1 MSDKDPHWYLDD
13 SKPSLRMWIFSQMA
27 MGAIYAML
35 VFFGVILLIGIVVNN
50 GIVMVN
56 HVNALRRRG
65 RERVEALIEGL
76 L

>member
-35 VFFGVILLIGIVVNN
+35 VFFGVILFIF
-50 GIVMVN
+50 
-56 HVNALRRRG
+56 
-65 RERVEALIEGL
+65 ALIAISNL
-76 L
+76 LPEDPFAALDTGAAITTALI

>member
-35 VFFGVILLIGIVVNN
+35 VFFGVILFIF
-50 GIVMVN
+50 
-56 HVNALRRRG
+56 
-65 RERVEALIEGL
+65 ALIAISNL
-76 L
+76 LPEDPFAALDTGAAITTALV

>member
-35 VFFGVILLIGIVVNN
+35 VFFGVILFIF
-50 GIVMVN
+50 
-56 HVNALRRRG
+56 
-65 RERVEALIEGL
+65 ALIAISNL
-76 L
+76 LPEDPFAALETGAAITTALI

>member
-35 VFFGVILLIGIVVNN
+35 VFFGVILFIF
-50 GIVMVN
+50 
-56 HVNALRRRG
+56 
-65 RERVEALIEGL
+65 ALIAISNILPEDPFAALETGAAIITAL
-76 L
+76 S

>member
-35 VFFGVILLIGIVVNN
+35 VFFGVILFIF
-50 GIVMVN
+50 
-56 HVNALRRRG
+56 
-65 RERVEALIEGL
+65 ALIAISNL
-76 L
+76 LPEDPFAALDSGAAITTALT

>member
-35 VFFGVILLIGIVVNN
+35 VFFGVILFIF
-50 GIVMVN
+50 
-56 HVNALRRRG
+56 
-65 RERVEALIEGL
+65 ALIAISNILPEDPFAALETGTAIATAL
-76 L
+76 T